1 MSFIGLGLGL
11 GSNLSTN
18 DDSFSVGPSHPD
30 IIGLPTG
37 VGLCILV
44 RV

>member
-1 MSFIGLGLGL
+1 MNADIFPA
-11 GSNLSTN
+11 
-18 DDSFSVGPSHPD
+18 GPSHPE

-37 VGLCILV
+37 VGLCSILV

>member
-1 MSFIGLGLGL
+1 M
-11 GSNLSTN
+11 NADN
-18 DDSFSVGPSHPD
+18 FSVGPSHPD